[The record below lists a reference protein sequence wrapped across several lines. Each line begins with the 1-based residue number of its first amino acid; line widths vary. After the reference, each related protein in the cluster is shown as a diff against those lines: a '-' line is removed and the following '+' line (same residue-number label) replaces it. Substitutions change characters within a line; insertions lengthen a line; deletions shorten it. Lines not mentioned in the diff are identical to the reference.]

1 MAHVEP
7 DGFPAE
13 FIALVTHSRAVAAV
27 GAVQGLTTALVL
39 GRREECSVQY
49 NAFRSLVF
57 SHGSRVERKHFIM
70 IISQKC
76 AYTRQTFDMIAQ
88 RCSAASELS

>member
-39 GRREECSVQY
+39 GRREVCSVQQY
-49 NAFRSLVF
+49 DTAFRSLVF
-57 SHGSRVERKHFIM
+57 SHGSRVERKHFDNIHKNVHT
-70 IISQKC
+70 QDK
-76 AYTRQTFDMIAQ
+76 
-88 RCSAASELS
+88 LST